1 MKNLA
6 ESLGTF
12 GYFVY
17 LCNGFVVK
25 LPKIRNKNGQ
35 KISFQVI
42 LQQSFV
48 GAVTKSM
55 YGH

>member
-25 LPKIRNKNGQ
+25 LPKIRPFKCHTD
-35 KISFQVI
+35 ITD
-42 LQQSFV
+42 LTDH
-48 GAVTKSM
+48 ADAW
-55 YGH
+55 